1 MGQEVKLS
9 KQDEERGQRVLEE
22 YVFNIVASN
31 KVIMS
36 LHMYMDTHLKSFTS
50 LPVYTKSHY
59 LLIQISVHRM
69 VPDRRA
75 RGCQTFDD
83 TNEEQ
88 NIRMRTYA
96 DKGLDVSIIIAFHN
110 EAWSTL
116 TRTIWSVLH
125 SVKPSLLK
133 EIILIDDHSTKPHL
147 KKKLDKYIQK
157 EFPKKVSI
165 SES

>member
-1 MGQEVKLS
+1 
-9 KQDEERGQRVLEE
+9 
-22 YVFNIVASN
+22 
-31 KVIMS
+31 
-36 LHMYMDTHLKSFTS
+36 
-50 LPVYTKSHY
+50 
-59 LLIQISVHRM
+59 M

-83 TNEEQ
+83 TNEERK
-88 NIRMRTYA
+88 IKIRTYSE
-96 DKGLDVSIIIAFHN
+96 KGLDVSIIIVFHN

-157 EFPKKVSI
+157 EFPKEVRI
-165 SES
+165 SEFKM